1 MRRPEHAW
9 SLRLP
14 SSSQSFSAPEIEGAP
29 ALPHGGRAARF
40 SELGFAVAIGALLLL
55 AYRELI
61 GFDPAR
67 LPSHDLRGVEGMLFE
82 PSGSSPLLVFAATA
96 WLFAR
101 RWTRFRNA
109 LGAPARPLWGA
120 LLWMLA
126 FALAGW
132 AYYIQETALLIPSLS
147 ATILGSALML
157 GGTPALR
164 AVLLPA
170 LFLLFAVPIPPA
182 VLNQFMYDLQIATA
196 RSSSWI
202 LQLFGG
208 EALNQA
214 ERIYHD
220 GRVFQVIESCS
231 GVRSVETLFMSS
243 FLYHDLFYRSRLQS
257 TLVVFSSIGIGL
269 FVNQIRVLTIVLN
282 PYSHFAAVHT
292 LQGLVMIAVGVFLLA
307 LVDSLF
313 SRFLPAKPWWRRS
326 GRGHELPRLRLVAVA
341 LLAALLAAT
350 TLLLRPWKPLDV
362 AGEPELSSVPAQ
374 LAGWTTTSLKLDRE
388 FLGSVG
394 FSEWVHRRYERGSDA
409 VEVLL
414 GTNRRLDE
422 RIDFRSP
429 KLGIP
434 GSGWEVIA
442 RGEAKLLS
450 GRTVRRLEVRAPG
463 EDRQVS
469 YLWTEGVED
478 PATEVLRATLA
489 LDRGPWRRTGRAW
502 VARLTTR
509 LEASPEQSDARLR
522 AFAAVLEPELER
534 ILAADRH

>member
-1 MRRPEHAW
+1 VRSPERDW
-9 SLRLP
+9 SPRL
-14 SSSQSFSAPEIEGAP
+14 SSTSENLAAPEIERAT
-29 ALPHGGRAARF
+29 ALPSDARAARV
-40 SELGFAVAIGALLLL
+40 SEIGFGVAIAALLLL
-55 AYRELI
+55 AYRALI
-61 GFDPAR
+61 GFDPAS

-101 RWTRFRNA
+101 RWARFRNA

-120 LLWMLA
+120 LLWMFA
-126 FALAGW
+126 FVLAGW
-132 AYYIQETALLIPSLS
+132 AYYVQETALLIPSLT
-147 ATILGSALML
+147 AAILGSALLL
-157 GGTPALR
+157 GGTAALR

-170 LFLLFAVPIPPA
+170 SFLLFAVPIPPA
-182 VLNQFMYDLQIATA
+182 VLNHFMYDLQIATA
-196 RSSSWI
+196 RSSARI

-208 EALNQA
+208 DALTQA

-257 TLVVFSSIGIGL
+257 MLVVFSSIGIGL

-313 SRFLPAKPWWRRS
+313 SRFLSAKPWWRRS
-326 GRGHELPRLRLVAVA
+326 AQRHELSRSRLVAVTS
-341 LLAALLAAT
+341 LA
-350 TLLLRPWKPLDV
+350 RCSPRRRFWCGPWQPVQV
-362 AGEPELSSVPAQ
+362 AGERELSSLPAQ

-394 FSEWVHRRYERGSDA
+394 FSEWVHRRYVRDAEA

-429 KLGIP
+429 KLGIL

-442 RGEAKLLS
+442 RGEATLPS
-450 GRTVRRLEVRAPG
+450 GRVVQRLELRAPG
-463 EDRQVS
+463 EDRQLS
-469 YLWTEGVED
+469 YLWTEGIED
-478 PATEVLRATLA
+478 PATEVLRSALA

-509 LEASPEQSDARLR
+509 LEASPEESDARLR
-522 AFAAVLEPELER
+522 AFAAVLEPELAR
-534 ILAADRH
+534 VLAADRH

>member
-1 MRRPEHAW
+1 
-9 SLRLP
+9 LP
-14 SSSQSFSAPEIEGAP
+14 STSENLVAPEIERETAWPGVAK
-29 ALPHGGRAARF
+29 L
-40 SELGFAVAIGALLLL
+40 SEFGLAVAIGALALV

-61 GFDPAR
+61 GFDPAS

-82 PSGSSPLLVFAATA
+82 PSGSSPLLVFSATA

-101 RWTRFRNA
+101 RWARFRNA

-120 LLWMLA
+120 LLWTLA

-132 AYYIQETALLIPSLS
+132 AYYVQETTLLIPSLS
-147 ATILGSALML
+147 AAILGSALML
-157 GGTPALR
+157 GGTLALR

-182 VLNQFMYDLQIATA
+182 VLNHFMYDLQLATA
-196 RSSSWI
+196 RSSVRI

-208 EALNQA
+208 EALAQA

-257 TLVVFSSIGIGL
+257 TLVVLSSIGIGF

-282 PYSHFAAVHT
+282 PYSHFSAVHT
-292 LQGLVMIAVGVFLLA
+292 LQGLVMIVVGVFLLA

-326 GRGHELPRLRLVAVA
+326 GQRHELPRSRLVGVA

-350 TLLLRPWKPLDV
+350 TLLLRPWQPPQV

-394 FSEWVHRRYERGSDA
+394 FSEWVHRRYERGADA

-414 GTNRRLDE
+414 GTNRRLDD

-429 KLGIP
+429 KLGIL

-442 RGEAKLLS
+442 RGEATLNS
-450 GRTVRRLEVRAPG
+450 GRTVQRLELRAPG

-469 YLWTEGVED
+469 YLWTQGVED

-502 VARLTTR
+502 IARLTTR
-509 LEASPEQSDARLR
+509 LEASPEESDARLR
-522 AFAAVLEPELER
+522 AFAAVLEPELAR
-534 ILAADRH
+534 ILAEDRH